1 MADIKSETAFGRAAV
16 SFDVHESDYYVLIYG
31 RINTLETLAF
41 RFPES
46 ADFESY
52 LRKVVRTTAGY
63 KDEHNQVQ
71 TYPRPRVVPWEEYR
85 QEDDA
90 ACLRKLWTLATKAS
104 QKAMERLAGDDGDTK
119 AKVTITRAQELEDRA
134 IESGMPVPASDK
146 ERPSLHTLTRVQGA
160 FGPGGSFQHLNWE
173 CFVSMEVENR
183 LRRAGKLPKDKRE
196 FYVDDKDKL
205 GLKAKE
211 DTDSLEAEKVE
222 DILGLQDVLELR
234 ARAMHMLEVC
244 QHKVVMDYSSRI
256 IGLLRAT
263 APEGMRAPTL
273 NEARKADRE
282 IMGEILKWVGKGK
295 GNVEAALTHYA
306 STPDAD
312 LWKLMAQQI
321 ESYPDQ
327 GLDRKTK
334 SGHAEPAK
342 EKTSKRKSPEAEG
355 SGAGPR
361 DYKENPRLCLV
372 CKKRHEPRCELTAE
386 WRAEQKQKKK
396 EARAKA
402 KKGKGKGESSKRS

>member
-16 SFDVHESDYYVLIYG
+16 SFDVHESDYCVLIHG

-41 RFPES
+41 RFPE
-46 ADFESY
+46 AGDFETY

-63 KDEHNQVQ
+63 RDEHNEVQ
-71 TYPRPRVVPWEEYR
+71 TYARPKVMPWEEYR

-90 ACLRKLWTLATKAS
+90 ACLRKLWALASKAS
-104 QKAMERLAGDDGDTK
+104 QKAMERLAGEDGETK
-119 AKVTITRAQELEDRA
+119 AKVTLTRAQELEDRG
-134 IESGMPVPASDK
+134 ISTGMPVPSSDK
-146 ERPSLHTLTRVQGA
+146 ERPSLHTLTRVQGT
-160 FGPGGSFQHLNWE
+160 FGPGGSFQHLSWE
-173 CFVSMEVENR
+173 CYVSMEVENR

-196 FYVDDKDKL
+196 VYVDEKDKL

-211 DTDSLEAEKVE
+211 DTETMEADKIE

-244 QHKVVMDYSSRI
+244 PHKVVMDYSSRI
-256 IGLLRAT
+256 IALLRAT

-295 GNVEAALTHYA
+295 GSVERALIHYA
-306 STPDAD
+306 TTPDAD
-312 LWKLMAQQI
+312 LWKLMSQQV

-334 SGHAEPAK
+334 GGEGDSKK
-342 EKTSKRKSPEAEG
+342 EKGTKRKSPEKEPSG
-355 SGAGPR
+355 SGAR
-361 DYKENPRLCLV
+361 DYQEHPRLCLV
-372 CKKRHEPRCELTAE
+372 CRKRHEPRCELTAE

-396 EARAKA
+396 DARAKA
-402 KKGKGKGESSKRS
+402 KKGKGKGDSPKKG